1 MSSIEAA
8 PATSELPIVWVLLSP
23 DACPDAWLRRAV
35 PVMRVPLGKHEAS
48 GILDERPRP
57 PSLASD
63 EELARLLSRGMSTLQ
78 ISVALGISPRTV
90 FRRVARLRRD
100 FGASSTKE
108 LVSLLARYGLK

>member
-1 MSSIEAA
+1 MSDRA
-8 PATSELPIVWVLLSP
+8 SELPIVWLLLAP

-35 PVMRVPLGKHEAS
+35 PVMRVPLRPDEAAAV
-48 GILDERPRP
+48 LDERPRP

-63 EELARLLSRGMSTLQ
+63 EELARLLSRGLSTLQ
-78 ISVALGISPRTV
+78 ISLALGISPRTV

-108 LVSLLARYGLK
+108 LVSLLARYGLE